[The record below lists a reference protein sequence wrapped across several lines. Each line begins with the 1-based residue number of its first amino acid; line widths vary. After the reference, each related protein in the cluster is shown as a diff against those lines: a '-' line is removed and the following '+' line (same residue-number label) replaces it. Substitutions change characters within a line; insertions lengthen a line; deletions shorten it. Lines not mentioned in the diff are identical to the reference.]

1 MDSRQ
6 MSSVQ
11 IGKRRVHY
19 ALPPGADVAKPRG
32 QLVLLVHGACDSST
46 YWQHVY
52 KHLQVNHTPIA
63 IDLPGHGNS
72 EGPVLR
78 GAGEHLAF
86 LAELADALG
95 MPPFVFCGHSMG
107 GSMAVEFALN
117 HPHRLSGLVPV
128 GSSPDW
134 VIEQADID
142 AWDRDPD
149 ATYRDNLTYLFA
161 KETPQEVWDAYDE
174 QIRAIPAAVCKA
186 DFETCRT
193 FDLSSRL
200 GELRVPT
207 AIVTGDQETW
217 IEGSRRLH
225 EGIAGSRFEVVP
237 TAGHAIALE
246 RPEALNAV
254 LDRFLA
260 SLA

>member
-1 MDSRQ
+1 MPHIE
-6 MSSVQ
+6 

-19 ALPPGADVAKPRG
+19 QLPSGARVDQPRG
-32 QLVLLVHGACDSST
+32 QLVLLVHGACDTSA
-46 YWQHVY
+46 YWRHVY
-52 KHLQVNHTPIA
+52 RHLQGDHTPLA
-63 IDLPGHGNS
+63 IDLPGHGDS

-86 LAELADALG
+86 LAELVDALG
-95 MPPFVFCGHSMG
+95 VPPFVFCGHSMG

-134 VIEQADID
+134 EIEQDDID

-149 ATYRDNLTYLFA
+149 AAYRNNLTYLFA
-161 KETPQEVWDAYDE
+161 KETSREVRDAYDE
-174 QIRAIPAAVCKA
+174 QIRAIPTAVCQA

-193 FDLSSRL
+193 FDLSDRL

-225 EGIAGSRFEVVP
+225 EGIAGSRLEVVP
-237 TAGHAIALE
+237 AAGHAIALE
-246 RPEALNAV
+246 RPDALNAA

-260 SLA
+260 

>member
-1 MDSRQ
+1 MPHIE
-6 MSSVQ
+6 

-32 QLVLLVHGACDSST
+32 HLVLLVHGACDSST

-86 LAELADALG
+86 LTELVGALG
-95 MPPFVFCGHSMG
+95 MSPFVFCGHSMG

-134 VIEQADID
+134 VIEQAEID

-149 ATYRDNLTYLFA
+149 AAYRNNLTYLFA
-161 KETPQEVWDAYDE
+161 KETPQEVRDAYDE
-174 QIRAIPAAVCKA
+174 QIRAIPVAVCKA